1 MRKYLNSRFVK
12 NIIDVDFLFLEK
24 KQNVFSNWEMIN
36 TKVLNIFE
44 VNESLKQ
51 LINLL
56 YFLRSKKNFSIYI
69 WSSDKILNEMIL
81 KFFPYSHFDNIIFVS
96 RDFPVILN
104 KENKARLLLVFGT
117 PFSGGHKT
125 FVQKAFINGFRFV
138 YEINLRFDTLSMGSY
153 KLHNCL
159 ENYKKLLFVVIIFFQ
174 VLKIK

>member
-1 MRKYLNSRFVK
+1 
-12 NIIDVDFLFLEK
+12 
-24 KQNVFSNWEMIN
+24 
-36 TKVLNIFE
+36 
-44 VNESLKQ
+44 
-51 LINLL
+51 
-56 YFLRSKKNFSIYI
+56 
-69 WSSDKILNEMIL
+69 MIL
-81 KFFPYSHFDNIIFVS
+81 KFFSYSHFDNIIFVS